1 MGPGRAQSR
10 EWLNRPMGALIR
22 LFAQADFPGICLL
35 EMGERGAQYPA
46 CVFIRQASVLY
57 PKTFLVALENGEPAG
72 YCIGAMP
79 QDNYREAWIL
89 RLRVSAPYRRRH
101 IGSDLLS
108 TLLAE
113 FKQKEVSAVQLSV
126 APGNTGAQALYRL
139 FGFEV
144 AAFHK
149 GYFGDG
155 EDRLIMALR
164 LDQPCRT

>member
-1 MGPGRAQSR
+1 
-10 EWLNRPMGALIR
+10 MGALIR
-22 LFAQADFPGICLL
+22 PFRQDDFPGVSLL
-35 EMGERGAQYPA
+35 ELGEKGARYPA
-46 CVFIRQASVLY
+46 SVFIRQASVLY

-72 YCIGAMP
+72 YCIGAVA
-79 QDNYREAWIL
+79 QDNCWEAWIL

-113 FKQKEVSAVQLSV
+113 LIQKEVSTVQLSV
-126 APGNTGAQALYRL
+126 APGNTGAQALYRK

-144 AAFHK
+144 TAFHR

-164 LDQPCRT
+164 LDQPCIE